1 MEPEDISRTVKTIE
15 DAAKLYGIEDAFFV
29 GGYPRTIAMGVP
41 LSDVHDIDVGTSSPS
56 HGPQLAGFVA
66 EKTGGEIRTRHRSG
80 TSTVDTG
87 FTEIDFQAPA
97 AHETTLPYLHSQEI
111 EPTPLAM
118 NIFDRDFTI
127 NSLAIRVNGPLEI
140 IDLTERGLR
149 DLDQGRIATII
160 PAEHAVSRNPILIT
174 RAIKFAY
181 KYGFTIDGKL
191 WEAMKR
197 HAPEL
202 KGKLSKE
209 RLMIEAEVLS
219 QYNTKAILKE
229 LGLDYLINT
238 AGDKS

>member
-1 MEPEDISRTVKTIE
+1 MKPEDISKTVKVIE
-15 DAAKLYGIEDAFFV
+15 DAAKTFGIGDAFFV
-29 GGYPRTIAMGVP
+29 GGYPRTMAMGAP
-41 LSDVHDIDVGTSSPS
+41 LSDVHDIDVGTSNPS
-56 HGPQLAGFVA
+56 HGAQLAGFVA

-97 AHETTLPYLHSQEI
+97 AHETTLPYLHAQGI

-140 IDLTERGLR
+140 VDLTERGLR

-160 PAEHAVSRNPILIT
+160 PAEHAVSRDPILIT

-202 KGKLSKE
+202 KEKLSKE

-229 LGLDYLINT
+229 LGLDYLIDMV
-238 AGDKS
+238 GDKP

>member
-1 MEPEDISRTVKTIE
+1 MEPEDISKVVRAIE
-15 DAAKLYGIEDAFFV
+15 DAAKLHGIEDAYFV
-29 GGYPRTIAMGVP
+29 GGYPRAIAMGAP

-56 HGPQLAGFVA
+56 HGPLLAGFVA
-66 EKTGGEIRTRHRSG
+66 EQLGGEIKTRHRSA
-80 TSTVDTG
+80 TSTVDLG

-97 AHETTLPYLHSQEI
+97 AHEATLPYLHAQDI

-127 NSLAIRVNGPLEI
+127 NSLALPVNGPLEL

-149 DLDQGRIATII
+149 DLDQGKIVSIL
-160 PAEHAVSRNPILIT
+160 PAEFAISRDPLLIT

-202 KGKLSKE
+202 KEKVSE
-209 RLMIEAEVLS
+209 HRLMVEAEVLS
-219 QYNTKAILKE
+219 QYNTKSMLKE
-229 LGLDYLINT
+229 LGLDYLINMS
-238 AGDKS
+238 GDKS